1 MIDSEAHVVP
11 LRGFFGGA
19 QGQPPLGLPRGGAKR
34 FDGDG
39 TGGSLGTDNGRSRNM
54 FSRLPRP
61 NVRGA
66 SARQSPVNRLSADAD
81 PEPAAVGLSSA
92 VSSLRSPFSQ
102 LRNHRIR
109 RNAEA
114 RRSTSNFT
122 GFKAGT

>member
-1 MIDSEAHVVP
+1 MNNGTPLMTDSEAHVCHCAVFLGVP
-11 LRGFFGGA
+11 RGSHPWA
-19 QGQPPLGLPRGGAKR
+19 SLGGGAKR

-92 VSSLRSPFSQ
+92 
-102 LRNHRIR
+102 
-109 RNAEA
+109 
-114 RRSTSNFT
+114 
-122 GFKAGT
+122 